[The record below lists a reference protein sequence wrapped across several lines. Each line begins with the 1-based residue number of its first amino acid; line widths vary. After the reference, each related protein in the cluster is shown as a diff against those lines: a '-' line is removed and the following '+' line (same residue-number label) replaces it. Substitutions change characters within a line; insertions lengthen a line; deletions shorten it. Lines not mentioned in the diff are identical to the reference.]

1 MHGAHAAGISRLKQL
16 ANDAA
21 DDGMGA
27 VVGAVAAQPTWADYL
42 PLGQRNTHWPPRVVT
57 RSSRSSSYAVPEAN
71 FDECLRH
78 MLQLAG
84 LAVPLPGSLNL
95 SLSTPRAT
103 SSQAGAGYG
112 TRRAPRGARWR
123 INSWRRASAC
133 RERCA
138 RPRPTRPKR
147 PGAAQAR
154 ERLRRRGLLR
164 PFKGQPVAVPQCA
177 LDREV

>member
-1 MHGAHAAGISRLKQL
+1 MRCVALMHGAHAAGISRLKQL

-57 RSSRSSSYAVPEAN
+57 RSSRGYLRAVPEAN

-95 SLSTPRAT
+95 SLSTLSRH
-103 SSQAGAGYG
+103 S
-112 TRRAPRGARWR
+112 
-123 INSWRRASAC
+123 
-133 RERCA
+133 
-138 RPRPTRPKR
+138 
-147 PGAAQAR
+147 
-154 ERLRRRGLLR
+154 
-164 PFKGQPVAVPQCA
+164 
-177 LDREV
+177 